1 MVQDQPSLP
10 SLWLLSDERND
21 AKLEWAIATLPKRS
35 AFVFRH
41 NFLKRKQRRKRFDEL
56 ASIVRAGEHLLIL
69 ADAIEVAADW
79 GADGIYGPP
88 TKMGRREGMRRIATA
103 HNAREIHH
111 ANRNGAD
118 ALFLSPV
125 FPTRSH
131 PGEGCLGPTLFHEL
145 AARSEIPVIALGG
158 MNAERAAQLGCER
171 WGAIDG
177 LS

>member
-1 MVQDQPSLP
+1 MAQDQPSLP
-10 SLWLLSDERND
+10 KLWLLSDERND

-41 NFLKRKQRRKRFDEL
+41 YFLKPKQRQKRFDEL
-56 ASIVRAGEHLLIL
+56 LPIVRAGEHLLIL

-79 GADGIYGPP
+79 GADGIYRRP
-88 TKMGRREGMRRIATA
+88 TTMGKIDGMLRIATA
-103 HNAREIHH
+103 HDAREIHH

-131 PGEGCLGPTLFHEL
+131 PDGRCLGSTHFNDL
-145 AARSEIPVIALGG
+145 AAHSAIPVIALGG
-158 MNAERAAQLGCER
+158 MNAERAAELGCER